1 MDSAR
6 LSDLAAVTL
15 QVGGA
20 ARGCGLPFVVPQHPA
35 YGGGPTQAGG
45 GGTAPQSAARKSWRL
60 QTTRRESRAG
70 RSLGP
75 GGCRRRGAP
84 VSTATARSS
93 GRLLDRAAATADW
106 TLRGAES
113 ANCLR
118 PRGFSSWTAWRC
130 PAAWMPKAVA
140 QTAAPPAGSR
150 GPPGPRTVAGPVQKP
165 VTSLCQAQPTAWMRA
180 APSLRKLAGPL
191 AALAAALS
199 ATVPVRANFLTAR
212 ASTVSALRSSSDE
225 ESLLPFGEWPA
236 SGAHMPSSLRGLRTP
251 FSRQLEPQMAGPAH
265 QPGKQQWRTWLPAE

>member
-130 PAAWMPKAVA
+130 PAAWMP
-140 QTAAPPAGSR
+140 
-150 GPPGPRTVAGPVQKP
+150 
-165 VTSLCQAQPTAWMRA
+165 
-180 APSLRKLAGPL
+180 PL
-191 AALAAALS
+191 ARGIQPQLLS
-199 ATVPVRANFLTAR
+199 AVLPCC
-212 ASTVSALRSSSDE
+212 SPSPPSSS
-225 ESLLPFGEWPA
+225 SLWA
-236 SGAHMPSSLRGLRTP
+236 SICCCWA
-251 FSRQLEPQMAGPAH
+251 
-265 QPGKQQWRTWLPAE
+265 